1 MIAATAKLE
10 CNQIEWGRGS
20 MTEFSAKGAAA
31 QVPRRPTSDT
41 LSKRWAESAGF
52 AAAVGLVYFL
62 AARLGTGLVLNP
74 AGVAVFWPAAG
85 ISSGVLI
92 ALGFRRA
99 GWPVAVGVTVATV
112 AVHEL
117 IGDPLWAG
125 TALGLS
131 NAVEALITAGLIK
144 RYFGADFDID
154 RLYQVL
160 GLLLA
165 VMIGTA
171 VSGIGA
177 TATYRLW
184 NGSSAPLLS
193 TWQNWFA
200 SDAIGIIIVAPLV
213 IGLAA
218 ATRQPPPRSELIEGT
233 GVLVVLAVMTGIAI
247 FLPQASWET
256 VVPVALLFP
265 MLLWLSARCRPVFAA
280 AAVFLVS
287 MAVVSTAVFGIGH
300 FGDANRSLSDRIPQ
314 AQAAILFVALG
325 AYVLAALFAERRD
338 SEARLARANMMLERE
353 RDNKLMSAEAVTAA
367 IAHEVRQPLA
377 SIVTNASAAMRWLGR
392 TPSDPDEVRSALT
405 RIQNEGHRTSEVFDA
420 IRALFGTGDKGREE
434 IDANEIVV
442 EVLQSLRGELKEHG
456 VEVRPELVEL
466 PLVGGHKS
474 QLRQVIFNLLHNAI
488 EAMDTTNDRNR
499 VLRVTTAVH
508 GSDAI
513 AVAIEDS
520 GPGIDPE
527 KLDGIFTA
535 FVTTKSQGMGL
546 GLAIC
551 RMIIEQHGGRL
562 TASSD
567 GKNGALFQFVL
578 PIASATDRHR
588 LGL

>member
-1 MIAATAKLE
+1 
-10 CNQIEWGRGS
+10 
-20 MTEFSAKGAAA
+20 MTELSAKGAVA
-31 QVPRRPTSDT
+31 QVRRRRSTSDNLARRCGET
-41 LSKRWAESAGF
+41 VGL

-62 AARLGTGLVLNP
+62 VAWLSIGLVLKP

-99 GWPVAVGVTVATV
+99 GWSVAVGVIVATV

-117 IGDPLWAG
+117 VADPLWAG

-131 NAVEALITAGLIK
+131 NAAEALITAGLIK
-144 RYFGADFDID
+144 RYFGDDFDID
-154 RLYQVL
+154 RLHQVL

-165 VMIGTA
+165 AIIGAA

-177 TATYRLW
+177 AATYRLW
-184 NGSSAPLLS
+184 NGPSAPLL
-193 TWQNWFA
+193 TAWQNWLA
-200 SDAIGIIIVAPLV
+200 SDAIGIVIVAPLV

-218 ATRQPPPRSELIEGT
+218 SIVQPPPRSELIEGT
-233 GVLVVLAVMTGIAI
+233 KVMVVLAVMTGISI
-247 FLPQASWET
+247 FLPQTSWET
-256 VVPVALLFP
+256 VVPVAMLFP
-265 MLLWLSARCRPVFAA
+265 MLLWLAARCRAVFAA

-287 MAVVSTAVFGIGH
+287 MTFVSTAVFGIGH
-300 FGDANRSLSDRIPQ
+300 FGDASLALSDRIPQ

-325 AYVLAALFAERRD
+325 AYVLAALFAERRG
-338 SEARLARANMMLERE
+338 SETRLARANMMLERE
-353 RDNKLMSAEAVTAA
+353 RDNKLISAEAITAA

-392 TPSDPDEVRSALT
+392 TPPDPDEARSALT
-405 RIQNEGHRTSEVFDA
+405 RIQNESHRTSEVFDA
-420 IRALFGTGDKGREE
+420 IRALFRTGDGGREE

-442 EVLQSLRGELKEHG
+442 EVLQSLRGELREHG

-466 PLVGGHKS
+466 PLVEGHKG
-474 QLRQVIFNLLHNAI
+474 QLRQVVFNLLHNAI
-488 EAMDTTNDRNR
+488 EAIDATTDQNR
-499 VLRVTTAVH
+499 VVWVTTEVR

-513 AVAIEDS
+513 AVAIKDS

-527 KLDGIFTA
+527 KLDRIFTA

-551 RMIIEQHGGRL
+551 RMIIEQHGGHL

-578 PIASATDRHR
+578 PIASATDRAK
-588 LGL
+588 